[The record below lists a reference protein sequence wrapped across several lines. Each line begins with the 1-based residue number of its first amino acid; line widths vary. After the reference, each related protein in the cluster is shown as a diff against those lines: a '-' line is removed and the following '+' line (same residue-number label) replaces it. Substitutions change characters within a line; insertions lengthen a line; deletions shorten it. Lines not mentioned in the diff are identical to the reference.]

1 MPYLHGLDTS
11 EKTLSRALK
20 NFEGGLLIVGTT
32 QAGKGVMLNFIMTQA
47 ILRGDAVIFI
57 DPKGSDRMYKAF
69 CRACQKAGRGKPLRF
84 HPGNRSKTDGIRFDV
99 TAVFSAGAQI
109 ATRVMSVVPGEDNVF
124 KQFAWSCI
132 KTFADAMIEL
142 GEKPSLKT
150 LSRT

>member
-1 MPYLHGLDTS
+1 
-11 EKTLSRALK
+11 
-20 NFEGGLLIVGTT
+20 
-32 QAGKGVMLNFIMTQA
+32 MLNFIMTQA

-57 DPKGSDRMYKAF
+57 DPKGSDRMYRAF
-69 CRACQKAGRGKPLRF
+69 AELARKQAAENRCVSI
-84 HPGNRSKTDGIRFDV
+84 PGSRSKTDGIRFDV
-99 TAVFSAGAQI
+99 TAVFSTGAQI

-150 LSRT
+150 LSQNINKGIEEIFSAP